1 MDEIVGVLLEKE
13 SLEREEFIALMEGAK
28 APETA
33 APPAAPTAPPPATG
47 ETPTTRPLS
56 DKARRVPPSLRPEPA

>member
-1 MDEIVGVLLEKE
+1 MLLEKE

-33 APPAAPTAPPPATG
+33 APPAAPTASPPTSG
-47 ETPTTRPLS
+47 ETPAKTPLS
-56 DKARRVPPSLRPEPA
+56 DRTRRVPPSLRPEPA